1 MLLGLRTWLARLLMP
16 ELEAARPAPAL
27 VAALPAPSRPSPRDA
42 TSSQDEERSA
52 RRAREAEDRV
62 NKAEARARRA
72 EAGRSAAEE
81 EAKTATAMLDGEA
94 SRARRAET
102 QLKKE
107 LDARARSGKG
117 RRGKGEALEAKLAA
131 AGERLGVALSRVS
144 DAERAQLEAER
155 EAKALDTRNAGLARE
170 LSEARKALAEGSARP
185 PAPAESKHAGGV
197 TRRDAPRTQL
207 DVHFS
212 PGDDCPS
219 AIVTQIEGTQR
230 SLDVCVFTITDDR
243 ITSSLLD
250 AHRRGVRVRIITD
263 NDKAHDEGS
272 DVRRLSR
279 AGIEVREDASPFH
292 MHHKFAIFD
301 GRMMLTGSYNWTR
314 GAARNNQENLIVS
327 SDPRLLAPFEREF
340 STLWARFEG
349 ASG

>member
-1 MLLGLRTWLARLLMP
+1 MP
-16 ELEAARPAPAL
+16 ELEVAPRAPAL
-27 VAALPAPSRPSPRDA
+27 VAAVPTPSRPSLRE
-42 TSSQDEERSA
+42 TTNSQDEERSA

-62 NKAEARARRA
+62 SKAEARARRA
-72 EAGRSAAEE
+72 EAGRSAAEQ
-81 EAKTATAMLDGEA
+81 EAKAAVAKLEGEA
-94 SRARRAET
+94 SRARRAEN

-117 RRGKGEALEAKLAA
+117 KRGKGEALEAKLAA

-144 DAERAQLEAER
+144 EAERAKLELEQ
-155 EAKALDTRNAGLARE
+155 EAKALETRNAGLARE
-170 LSEARKALAEGSARP
+170 LAEVRKTMAEASARAHFP
-185 PAPAESKHAGGV
+185 GESKHAGGV

-219 AIVTQIEGTQR
+219 AIMTQIEGTQR

-243 ITSSLLD
+243 ITSTILD

-272 DVRRLSR
+272 DVGRLSR
-279 AGIEVREDASPFH
+279 AGIEVREDDSPFH
-292 MHHKFAIFD
+292 MHHKFAVFD

-314 GAARNNQENLIVS
+314 GAARNNQENLVVS
-327 SDPRLLAPFEREF
+327 SDPRLIAPFEREF
-340 STLWARFEG
+340 SLLWARFER
-349 ASG
+349 ASV